1 MESHPYSYGTKLT
14 GLILHLFFTVVLTI
28 AVFLLASM
36 LSKNIFELSDVG
48 TEQFLDSGYYTKCI
62 EKKCDDLSDYL
73 RLLIKGES
81 RTSEEN
87 RRYLQYTNE
96 FKSGDSNFCYWYRIG
111 EAWYTNQPDTKE
123 GQEFDVEAVLM
134 EAKTMGNYL
143 IYDLVDKEFGT
154 DINGMADYFFGGG
167 NQMLWPADDMTLII
181 GIDTELSAEDDI
193 YEASRE
199 YEQLHPWIKVCIF
212 CGLVSLM
219 GWIISLVYL
228 TLATGRR
235 TEEEKIHLNPIDKI
249 KTEILVAAFIF
260 MMVELVILITKVNS
274 EEWAVYGIIVASGTV
289 SLVIDGL
296 FLIFYLSMVRRMKAE
311 MLWETSVAC
320 WLERGIR
327 KVFARQKTTV
337 RVLLLFAGHMA
348 VCFVLA
354 VGAFYYQSM
363 TALVVLLLFSAGECY
378 MILRKAVEQYQIRQG
393 VEKIRDGALSGKID
407 IEQLHGEEK
416 SLAEAINNIGEGLL
430 HAVDDSTKNERMK
443 ADLITNVSHD
453 IKTPLTSI
461 INYVNLMK
469 LEKID
474 NERVQGYIQILDEKS
489 QRLRQLTADLV
500 EASKISSGN
509 VKLDMQVIDLVE
521 LVYQTS
527 GEFNEKF
534 EQKELTIVT
543 KLPKTAVLI
552 RADGRQLYRVIEN
565 LYNNVA
571 KYALEKTRVYVD
583 ITYVEEKV
591 VFSIKNVSEHSL
603 ARENSNAGDL
613 TERFIRG
620 DSSRT
625 TEGSGLGLS
634 IAKSLT
640 VLMGGVFDIKVDG
653 DLFKASITFPQYVDE
668 NSSNPKMEEP
678 ASEDDYEI
686 EELEPEERTEKE

>member
-235 TEEEKIHLNPIDKI
+235 TGEEKIHLNPIDKI

-260 MMVELVILITKVNS
+260 MMVELAILITKVNS

-348 VCFVLA
+348 VCFILA
-354 VGAFYYQSM
+354 VGAFYYRSM
-363 TALVVLLLFSAGECY
+363 TALVLLLLFSAGECY
-378 MILRKAVEQYQIRQG
+378 MILRKAVEQYQIRLG

-474 NERVQGYIQILDEKS
+474 NERVQGYIKILDEKS
-489 QRLRQLTADLV
+489 QRLKQLTADLV

-583 ITYVEEKV
+583 IAYVEEKV

-653 DLFKASITFPQYVDE
+653 DLFKASITFPQYADE
-668 NSSNPKMEEP
+668 NGSDPGTEDP
-678 ASEDDYEI
+678 VSEDDYVI
-686 EELEPEERTEKE
+686 EESET